1 MLLMSITA
9 SQAQNALYNNGASL
23 FVHSNATLYVN
34 GNIQNN
40 SGSTITNN
48 GTINLKGNITND
60 ATMAAPNAGTLSFQ
74 GSTLQ
79 NVNGSATYFAENVL
93 VNNSNGVVLNTP
105 LKVDGN
111 TDFTNGIVVASSS
124 NPLIFTANGTHSNAS
139 DASHVNG
146 YVVKEGTGSFDY
158 PVGNGTSYQKV
169 SANLSA
175 NSTGMQ
181 ASYSASDA
189 GLGTY
194 TSGGSDPTL
203 LQAYNDLEHWDLT
216 PIGTATGTVT
226 MYWDAI
232 NNVGIGD
239 VADLKVAHLSGGN
252 WLNEGGTGSGSIA
265 SGSVTSNTV
274 STWSP
279 YTLGSINK
287 GSSPLP
293 VTLISFTGRA
303 QDKIN
308 LLQWI
313 SSSEQNNKGFN
324 VQHSLNDKDFTTL
337 GFVAGNGT
345 SNTQHNYNFTHNKP
359 FAGNNY
365 YRLQQL
371 DNDGKITYSKVITI
385 NNKNGIITAQP
396 NPSEGIFVLQGL
408 NTEEMQMQ
416 VLDITGKTVNAQI
429 QGNKIDVS
437 KQAIGIYYVQ
447 IVQNGQ
453 VVCDLKLIKTQK

>member
-1 MLLMSITA
+1 
-9 SQAQNALYNNGASL
+9 
-23 FVHSNATLYVN
+23 
-34 GNIQNN
+34 
-40 SGSTITNN
+40 
-48 GTINLKGNITND
+48 
-60 ATMAAPNAGTLSFQ
+60 
-74 GSTLQ
+74 
-79 NVNGSATYFAENVL
+79 
-93 VNNSNGVVLNTP
+93 
-105 LKVDGN
+105 
-111 TDFTNGIVVASSS
+111 
-124 NPLIFTANGTHSNAS
+124 
-139 DASHVNG
+139 
-146 YVVKEGTGSFDY
+146 
-158 PVGNGTSYQKV
+158 
-169 SANLSA
+169 
-175 NSTGMQ
+175 
-181 ASYSASDA
+181 
-189 GLGTY
+189 
-194 TSGGSDPTL
+194 
-203 LQAYNDLEHWDLT
+203 
-216 PIGTATGTVT
+216 
-226 MYWDAI
+226 
-232 NNVGIGD
+232 
-239 VADLKVAHLSGGN
+239 
-252 WLNEGGTGSGSIA
+252 
-265 SGSVTSNTV
+265 
-274 STWSP
+274 
-279 YTLGSINK
+279 
-287 GSSPLP
+287 
-293 VTLISFTGRA
+293 
-303 QDKIN
+303 
-308 LLQWI
+308 LQWI